1 MQVEREVMK
10 GSLTQNIE
18 KATKKYTLST
28 KPKYIVIADADEM
41 SNG

>member
-1 MQVEREVMK
+1 MK

-28 KPKYIVIADADEM
+28 KPKYIVIADSDEM
-41 SNG
+41 NNG